1 MLNVAVKKFLWS
13 LFFYL
18 ISALGISLSIK
29 AAVGVSSF
37 NSLNVALS
45 EITDIKVGTITT
57 IINLSFLLVCWFLDK
72 ERSWKGYL
80 LMLSALLCFGTVIN
94 LILYNVL
101 VHVSVTTYLLRVLLF
116 VTGTFIAGF
125 GTGQVLVLNYLKFPI
140 ENFCAQLA
148 ERTTKSFK
156 YYRYMIDIVCV
167 SLSLLLSV
175 SFQLPIVVREGTVIS
190 LFLLSSVI
198 AWSRKLK
205 LVPDELPTAEEQ
217 EIL

>member
-1 MLNVAVKKFLWS
+1 MTVKKILWS

-18 ISALGISLSIK
+18 ISAFGISLTIK

-45 EITDIKVGTITT
+45 EVTNLKVGTITT
-57 IINLSFLLVCWFLDK
+57 IINLSFLLVCWLLDK
-72 ERSWKGYL
+72 QRSWKGYL

-101 VHVSVTTYLLRVLLF
+101 VHVSVIAYGLRIVLFIL
-116 VTGTFIAGF
+116 GTAIAGF

-140 ENFCAQLA
+140 ENFCVLVAD
-148 ERTTKSFK
+148 RTNKSFK
-156 YYRYMIDIVCV
+156 TYRYTIDIVCV
-167 SLSLLLSV
+167 FLSLLLSLL
-175 SFQLPIVVREGTVIS
+175 FHLPIVVREGTLIS

-198 AWSRKLK
+198 AWSRKLQ
-205 LVPDELPTAEEQ
+205 LFPTEVQ
-217 EIL
+217 ETAVE